1 MPEQSTSNKQSIA
14 FANHSNVTA
23 FASST
28 ESGRSF
34 AVKLLIFDEA
44 AFIDSADTIYRAAMP
59 SLSKTNGQFIMLS
72 TPNGVG
78 GLFAQKYLGAP
89 ENGFHPEK
97 IM

>member
-1 MPEQSTSNKQSIA
+1 MPEQKEKNKQSIG
-14 FANHSNVTA
+14 FVNKSIVSA

-44 AFIDSADTIYRAAMP
+44 AFIESADTIYRAAMP

-72 TPNGVG
+72 TPAGVG
-78 GLFAQKYLGAP
+78 GLFAQKYLAAP
-89 ENGFHPEK
+89 ENGFHAEK